1 MDWSINFY
9 SLIVDLVPLSLKTN
23 IYSSLI
29 IKYPNYC
36 TWCYF
41 QTSFVRH
48 NTPHPRE
55 LKAKATK
62 LFGKTRSNESSL
74 TDSQKGD
81 DSTVR
86 KYILYILTK

>member
-1 MDWSINFY
+1 MWY
-9 SLIVDLVPLSLKTN
+9 
-23 IYSSLI
+23 
-29 IKYPNYC
+29 
-36 TWCYF
+36 YF

-86 KYILYILTK
+86 KYIFTF

>member
-1 MDWSINFY
+1 M
-9 SLIVDLVPLSLKTN
+9 
-23 IYSSLI
+23 
-29 IKYPNYC
+29 
-36 TWCYF
+36 
-41 QTSFVRH
+41 RH

-86 KYILYILTK
+86 KFVYFIIF

>member
-1 MDWSINFY
+1 MY
-9 SLIVDLVPLSLKTN
+9 LSLA
-23 IYSSLI
+23 
-29 IKYPNYC
+29 IKYPNHG
-36 TWCYF
+36 WFYF

-74 TDSQKGD
+74 TDSQKD
-81 DSTVR
+81 DSVVR
-86 KYILYILTK
+86 KILQYK